1 MKAWDAQLQSTEI
14 IADLACRLAE
24 LDGVEEDPHGDAG
37 QEGEGEL
44 DLAHRAPAWV
54 TARTYPAGGP
64 GSRCGSDQRAVMPP
78 SVRAAGRGFYLAVWA
93 MLASDPRA
101 RAMATARP
109 GGGGRG

>member
-1 MKAWDAQLQSTEI
+1 VKAWDAQLQSTEI

-44 DLAHRAPAWV
+44 DLAHRAPLGVA
-54 TARTYPAGGP
+54 ARTYPAGGP
-64 GSRCGSDQRAVMPP
+64 GVGVDQTSAPSCPQACGR
-78 SVRAAGRGFYLAVWA
+78 RAAVSIRPFGPWS
-93 MLASDPRA
+93 ASDPTA